1 MNIRRG
7 LDYLVTAASALP
19 SSTSRRVLLEAW
31 RIERSLPRWFAA
43 EPLPQLMQHLD
54 EESRVPGPVLDRDSL
69 TRLADAAVGLD
80 YASPLGTCLRRSLVR
95 YVLLRRA
102 GVGAVVHFGAR
113 KEAGGGR
120 SRIAGHAWL
129 TLDGRPYAEQPEN
142 YQGFAVVYSYPAVEN
157 TGLSQPAGS
166 LQPSLPTL

>member
-7 LDYLVTAASALP
+7 FGWLLTWAGALPNAAS
-19 SSTSRRVLLEAW
+19 RRALLEAW

-54 EESRVPGPVLDRDSL
+54 EEARAAGPLPDRDTL

-80 YASPLGTCLRRSLVR
+80 YASPLGICLRRSLVR

-102 GVGAVVHFGAR
+102 GAGVVVHFGAR
-113 KEAGGGR
+113 KDGGAGR
-120 SRIAGHAWL
+120 RRIAGHAWL
-129 TLDGRPYAEQPEN
+129 TLDGRPHAEEPEN
-142 YQGFAVVYSYPAVEN
+142 YQGFAVIYSYPAVEN
-157 TGLSQPAGS
+157 TNSPRPAGG
-166 LQPSLPTL
+166 LQPSLSTP

>member
-7 LDYLVTAASALP
+7 IAYLLSAADALP
-19 SSTSRRVLLEAW
+19 SSGSRQVLRDAW
-31 RIERSLPRWFAA
+31 RIERSLPKWFAA

-54 EESRVPGPVLDRDSL
+54 DEARARGPLLARDSL

-80 YASPLGTCLRRSLVR
+80 YTSPLGICLRRSLVR

-102 GVGAVVHFGAR
+102 GVGVSVHFGAR
-113 KEAGGGR
+113 KGAGGAR

-129 TLDGRPYAEQPEN
+129 TLDGRPYAEEPEN
-142 YQGFAVVYSYPAVEN
+142 YRGFAVIYYYPVVEN
-157 TGLSQPAGS
+157 TSISTSRTVILSAAKN
-166 LQPSLPTL
+166 L